1 MIEEMINNAL
11 DYYRGGN
18 SYEESVK
25 NQLNALEATGI
36 ATTFAVSNMESS
48 LSNEIRSNTDA
59 IQELR
64 SDVQSAAVGM
74 YNMGQGIRNDIQDM
88 ALGMRNEL
96 RNQTFDILISQ
107 QMLANSFTHGF
118 NAVTNTLNISF
129 DQLGNKIDVL
139 SEEIS
144 SKLDQI
150 HDILNNPR
158 LTESR
163 ELYRQALTSYKKGFY
178 EEALEDCLGAVE
190 KNKTDFIS
198 WYLLGLIYLF
208 GAGKFSNVINLD
220 KAEEALVNAA
230 KYIDPDIGISED
242 ANKFASEVYF
252 NLGLARLAKSNDYL
266 LENKIEDSNA
276 KLLESESASKKAYQ
290 LSKENLIAC
299 YEHAKELHFLGK
311 DNESLKLLEELIHL
325 EKNFAI
331 KALNDKNFES
341 LWTDIEK
348 LIEKLKLDVCEKIRK
363 NFNEFREK
371 SFSELNEI
379 IKIMLSDFQKSS
391 LQNQNLE
398 KLNDFALTQKD
409 ETIKIFNGKIERRY
423 FRYKNIEQKDYFS
436 VLNILNEQSVDFENM
451 KTFVDGI
458 VKITGRAIGQERE
471 DLQKVEQKEREE
483 RKWKEEQERKR
494 KQEEELRRQEA
505 ARKLKEE
512 EDRKR
517 KEAEEEERK
526 RLEAK
531 EERQWRRKRSILLL
545 IFIGIQCGLILC
557 NKYFEIP
564 FIQYFEE
571 DILDKD
577 IQTLSIIAGL
587 FSFIGLFFAGGT
599 RLFGIFVL
607 AGSTVLS
614 LVLGHPVIGLINIA
628 SFVLLFAGKKH
639 YSNFGAIGICA
650 VLLVGYGIFSYMISD
665 ERQTNLLFKAIKKHD
680 TGKVE
685 LCIKKGANVNARKGK
700 SKSTPLLYAINLFSP
715 YYIEGKE
722 VYDKFFVKL
731 KGGSYTEELCPG
743 PLSFPDKASEIMDLL
758 ISAGADIN
766 ATNKYGITP
775 LMLLSYYLN
784 MCHTVSDAV
793 IFEYIKKIL
802 KMGVDVN
809 AETVEHVTA
818 LDIQKHN
825 YWYSP
830 GDETSEIQY
839 RKKLINL
846 LISYGAKE

>member
-545 IFIGIQCGLILC
+545 IFIGIQCGLIMC
-557 NKYFEIP
+557 AKY
-564 FIQYFEE
+564 
-571 DILDKD
+571 LDVSWIKD
-577 IQTLSIIAGL
+577 MERYINNELSTKFQFLPVLAGL
-587 FSFIGLFFAGGT
+587 FSFIGLFFCWRNA
-599 RLFGIFVL
+599 FIW
-607 AGSTVLS
+607 
-614 LVLGHPVIGLINIA
+614 NI
-628 SFVLLFAGKKH
+628 SFV
-639 YSNFGAIGICA
+639 S
-650 VLLVGYGIFSYMISD
+650 
-665 ERQTNLLFKAIKKHD
+665 
-680 TGKVE
+680 
-685 LCIKKGANVNARKGK
+685 
-700 SKSTPLLYAINLFSP
+700 
-715 YYIEGKE
+715 
-722 VYDKFFVKL
+722 
-731 KGGSYTEELCPG
+731 
-743 PLSFPDKASEIMDLL
+743 
-758 ISAGADIN
+758 
-766 ATNKYGITP
+766 
-775 LMLLSYYLN
+775 
-784 MCHTVSDAV
+784 
-793 IFEYIKKIL
+793 
-802 KMGVDVN
+802 
-809 AETVEHVTA
+809 
-818 LDIQKHN
+818 
-825 YWYSP
+825 
-830 GDETSEIQY
+830 
-839 RKKLINL
+839 
-846 LISYGAKE
+846 

>member
-74 YNMGQGIRNDIQDM
+74 YNMGQGIRNDILDM

-290 LSKENLIAC
+290 LSKKNLIAC

-545 IFIGIQCGLILC
+545 IFIGIQCGLIMC
-557 NKYFEIP
+557 AKY
-564 FIQYFEE
+564 
-571 DILDKD
+571 LDVSWIKD
-577 IQTLSIIAGL
+577 MERYINNELSTKFQFLPVLAGL

-599 RLFGIFVL
+599 RLFGILVL
-607 AGSTVLS
+607 SVSTVLS
-614 LVLGHPVIGLINIA
+614 FVLGHPIIGLINIS
-628 SFVLLFAGKKH
+628 SFMLLFARKNN
-639 YSNFGAIGICA
+639 YSNFGAMGIC
-650 VLLVGYGIFSYMISD
+650 VILLAGYGIFSYMFSD
-665 ERQTNLLFKAIKKHD
+665 KRQTNLLLDAINDNNIKKA
-680 TGKVE
+680 E
-685 LCIKKGANVNARKGK
+685 RCIEKGA
-700 SKSTPLLYAINLFSP
+700 
-715 YYIEGKE
+715 
-722 VYDKFFVKL
+722 
-731 KGGSYTEELCPG
+731 
-743 PLSFPDKASEIMDLL
+743 
-758 ISAGADIN
+758 
-766 ATNKYGITP
+766 
-775 LMLLSYYLN
+775 
-784 MCHTVSDAV
+784 
-793 IFEYIKKIL
+793 
-802 KMGVDVN
+802 DVN
-809 AETVEHVTA
+809 AEKGFDNLLKTA
-818 LDIQKHN
+818 IYLTMREGYNLRMVKLLIKNGADVN
-825 YWYSP
+825 VYADLRTFLSWVVDAY
-830 GDETSEIQY
+830 T
-839 RKKLINL
+839 RKKVDHHRVKYECIEILLEAGADPNMPDKYITANYQVLLKPLNYARKDSKVRNL
-846 LISYGAKE
+846 LISYGAKY